1 MPNAWSDPVPPRVR
15 RLKREGDVTEGCRV
29 GKIRYNGEKFHVEV
43 KHPDELTTHYPK
55 KIKPPSD
62 EAQGQNVRS

>member
-15 RLKREGDVTEGCRV
+15 RLKRESDVTEDCRV

-43 KHPDELTTHYPK
+43 KHPDELTTPTLK
-55 KIKPPSD
+55 S
-62 EAQGQNVRS
+62 EAPER

>member
-1 MPNAWSDPVPPRVR
+1 MRNAPGDPAPPQVR
-15 RLKREGDVTEGCRV
+15 RLKRESDVTEGCRV

-55 KIKPPSD
+55 KTKPPSD
-62 EAQGQNVRS
+62 KTRGWHVRS